1 MLCVNIYIIRGLYR
15 LRYGV
20 YIIYGTASVNKLDAR
35 LDEKFSVSSQFINGT
50 Q

>member
-1 MLCVNIYIIRGLYR
+1 MCKYIYYPWIIQTPVRSLYN
-15 LRYGV
+15 LWY
-20 YIIYGTASVNKLDAR
+20 YSVNKLDAR